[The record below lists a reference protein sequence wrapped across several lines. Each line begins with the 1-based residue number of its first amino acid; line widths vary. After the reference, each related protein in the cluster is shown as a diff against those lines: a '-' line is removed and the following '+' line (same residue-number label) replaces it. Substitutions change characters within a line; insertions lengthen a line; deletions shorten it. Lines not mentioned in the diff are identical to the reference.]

1 MLMTFPFDCTT
12 DEYNYFTLTS
22 MYINAQNWWMV
33 PFEEK
38 SRGAGALFSR
48 FLDLDGSSDNS

>member
-1 MLMTFPFDCTT
+1 MTFPFDCTT